1 MIMSESHRRATSKCE
16 DKLMCICV
24 YMYICIYVILCY
36 IFFMLYIYIDTKR
49 SEEAEADSQKSLI
62 PIYFLLDTEKPL
74 KDELGDTV

>member
-1 MIMSESHRRATSKCE
+1 
-16 DKLMCICV
+16 
-24 YMYICIYVILCY
+24 MYICNTVLYVCIYVLSIF

-49 SEEAEADSQKSLI
+49 SEEAALADSQDSLI

>member
-1 MIMSESHRRATSKCE
+1 
-16 DKLMCICV
+16 
-24 YMYICIYVILCY
+24 MYICNTVLSI
-36 IFFMLYIYIDTKR
+36 FMLYIYIDTKR

>member
-16 DKLMCICV
+16 DKLMCA
-24 YMYICIYVILCY
+24 YMYVILCY
-36 IFFMLYIYIDTKR
+36 LFFMLYIYIDTKR
-49 SEEAEADSQKSLI
+49 SEEAEASDSQDSLI

>member
-1 MIMSESHRRATSKCE
+1 MYV
-16 DKLMCICV
+16 CIS
-24 YMYICIYVILCY
+24 MLSIF

-49 SEEAEADSQKSLI
+49 SEEAEADSQDSLI

>member
-1 MIMSESHRRATSKCE
+1 
-16 DKLMCICV
+16 
-24 YMYICIYVILCY
+24 MYICNTVLSIF

>member
-1 MIMSESHRRATSKCE
+1 
-16 DKLMCICV
+16 
-24 YMYICIYVILCY
+24 MYICNTVLSIF

-49 SEEAEADSQKSLI
+49 SEEAEADSQDSLI

>member
-1 MIMSESHRRATSKCE
+1 
-16 DKLMCICV
+16 
-24 YMYICIYVILCY
+24 MYIYNTVLSIF

-49 SEEAEADSQKSLI
+49 SEEAEADSQDSLI

>member
-1 MIMSESHRRATSKCE
+1 MLSIF
-16 DKLMCICV
+16 
-24 YMYICIYVILCY
+24 

-49 SEEAEADSQKSLI
+49 SEETEADSQDSLI